1 MSVFDNIINAATDFF
16 KNRTQKKKDED
27 LSGAAQWA
35 LNQNGGGRSKATAA
49 SSKNS
54 GTARSKSGTG
64 TSRTAGYQEPE
75 VAEEYEVAEPAAQ
88 PRQKNA
94 APLMPDLPSGKRRST
109 AQSGRH
115 GTLGAMTQGTQAAVS
130 PEKFVREQKNRMQA
144 AADAYGSTTQR
155 LQVENALRK
164 GDYAEA
170 SRLLDEMTGA
180 NTPRAQRQQTAD
192 YINSLYDDPSRWN
205 GNKTANRREAWR
217 NTDAYMEELQGLD
230 LNQFS
235 PETRAGAERLLDAYD
250 RDPRQLA
257 DLLESEE
264 GAAILEGIERE
275 RGGQHEDDAQA
286 AAWENLR
293 TGRESY
299 LTRNATYDF
308 YQRAQEQVDRA
319 AQSEVEAAQMG
330 NYVRSQSATMALNE
344 LYQYLGVG
352 GQADYT
358 RIGSEKTQE
367 LVDELKQYGVN
378 LDGLNAENFRDV
390 VAGALREQ
398 LQTAQAAG
406 DQLRSAGYD
415 PDAVEQLLDYS
426 RQMQQEQTRR
436 ERMQQDVAGMNLLER
451 AGLHLRTTA
460 ENVLTAPLESAATWA
475 RLATAQ
481 GSTSQPGSYVPQ
493 VGRQSD
499 AALARG
505 AIADTMSPVGAFFY
519 NAFSSAADS
528 ALNAALYGGV
538 GSLANM
544 GATAATQE
552 ANDILARGGS
562 NRQAVTGGLAAGA
575 IEVLTE
581 IVSVENLINIR
592 NNPGSIRDML
602 KSVGVQMFTEGIEEI
617 NSEVLGL
624 IVDGLN
630 MGNLSETSQAVQQ
643 YTAQGMSYEEAKRRV
658 LLDNVKQVAM
668 SGLAGAVSG
677 GMSGGAT
684 AIGTSIGNSL
694 AQRAAQRQAVA
705 DFGGEMEQL
714 YRQEAARRQAAQSE
728 VDAGGGVI
736 VPSGM
741 IAPYETDGVTDGPGS
756 PAPTEDLRAD
766 SPRDGETARAAD
778 VADEI
783 VRENMER
790 DEDAA
795 DDFDSLAETVPP
807 EPEAQ
812 PSSDELSAG
821 DRVPQVSLREFADD
835 VGRIYPATAGQRQ
848 AARQIVAQL
857 ADEIV
862 KTGIVSQE
870 AVDNA
875 AQALEQT
882 ASWEAETDPVYTNL
896 RQEYKGQRIYVSEQL
911 RRELGDDWKQLRQAA
926 QKAGVTLMSRNSYT
940 AKRADGSTVQRE
952 VRGADEL
959 FTELA
964 EAYPSLFDGENYNDL
979 ASFLWKFVDAME
991 TGKGSQ
997 QGYDAYIQSYGAEGR
1012 AVHEGLRSQ
1021 LMEAAQSFLK
1031 NAGREQQYA
1040 EQYGGRRQNR
1050 QPGARAETAQ
1060 EAGQRE
1066 AAMEARLPEVTV
1078 YHAADTGGQGGTS
1091 GPGNPATTGDT
1102 QEQGVRQVLANT
1114 FRNATVGDGVYQQI
1128 EEELD
1133 DAAKSYDK
1141 IHELESLNEAAE
1153 RVETDTRGEIE
1164 KLSNRDREWTGADMD
1179 TAMLLIQQAQ
1189 RDGAYEIAQEL
1200 AVEAARRGTVAGQ
1213 MIQALAK
1220 WSRTPTGAAVGAIS
1234 DLTNSGT
1241 VDDGKVNAISKRL
1254 MKNAK
1259 DVEDAMSE
1267 IRRAQEAQE
1276 DGTPYSGEQMALDLR
1291 QPKEKL
1297 LNAIYDNAR
1306 LRGTVGAFSR
1316 DVNKTIRS
1324 ALNSLDAADLELI
1337 ATAQIRAA
1345 AQDVLHKPTA
1355 AQRVATAQVLSQLS
1369 SLVTINR
1376 NLAGNFGFDIFDTV
1390 AGNIGTAMDM
1400 LLGKKTGMR
1409 TLTTDTGY
1417 FNAAKRS
1424 GARDGFLKAFCE
1436 IALDVDT
1443 GGLENRY
1450 GQSSQR
1456 TYKMSGNAFD
1466 RFMSRWEKYS
1476 GYTLTA
1482 TDEFFKGGTRESY
1495 RARMQKFVEQ
1505 GKLTQEQVDR
1515 LAEIEA
1521 KERTFQQDDGML
1533 AEMSVK
1539 LKQAMNKVGFSGSSY
1554 VTDKNGK
1561 RVYIDRSQANNAD
1574 YIKELSA
1581 QTGISEK
1588 VIKDAMGGE
1597 RFGLGNILNNYPRI
1611 PANLASL
1618 AIQSNPVG
1626 GAINTIYTVAKV
1638 LQAGKNVSPEMQH
1651 KASMAFGRWVT
1662 GSALTLAFRA
1672 LAKAGV
1678 LLVSGAGGNDEDKKR
1693 AAQRTAQGL
1702 SGTQL
1707 NLSGLERML
1716 SGGDGSLQDG
1726 DTLLSIGFMEPLSAN
1741 MTIGAMMAAN
1751 EDEKT
1756 RLLSADGMKSMLQS
1770 SYSGTLQSVLD
1781 IPVVENVKNF
1791 VNNMTKTEG
1800 DYDGE
1805 KLGNALVE
1813 LAADS
1818 LSGFIPAPI
1827 RGLAKAMDANY
1838 RETGA
1843 TDSRLQQTLNTLQN
1857 GIPGLREALPEKRD
1871 ALGQEKRYNAGD
1883 VNRWLNS
1890 LVLPGTV
1897 SGYRETDVEGELER
1911 MYQATGKSLY
1921 PSTQAVN
1928 AINGQDLT
1936 KEQKVAFV
1944 AERGRV
1950 YNEAVGQLLSDPA
1963 YRNASDEKK
1972 AEMLEAAYKVAGERA
1987 KVAAGVGYKSE
1998 DKLVGLMDKGL
2009 SVADAYAA
2017 KSYHDALNDYGKD
2030 EGSSKAVLPAG
2041 AENLTGP
2048 AQWAVAGLGGGQT
2061 AQTAEPYTK
2070 NEKAARFKNW
2080 VQGQKWTEAQKQAV
2094 LDAYGTYTS
2103 MTFSDTERFDKLER
2117 YGLSGDDSTRI
2128 MEAIGDL
2135 EPIGDA
2141 AQVSDVQKWGAIVND
2156 ERLSDEQK
2164 IAAMWGYMSDDQQAR
2179 FEIALQGGISASQYL
2194 EVYEAKKT
2202 HGNKNG
2208 NWTNETLKAYLKA
2221 GNYSENEK
2229 HWLFDAFKPNK
2240 KTANPYASSGAVEHW
2255 TPPEEDEEPTAAEDD
2270 GADELTG
2277 AARWALAMGG
2287 G

>member
-1 MSVFDNIINAATDFF
+1 MAYREIINAATDFYT
-16 KNRTQKKKDED
+16 NRNQKKKDEEQHGG
-27 LSGAAQWA
+27 SAAQWA
-35 LNQNGGGRSKATAA
+35 LNRTGGGRSNATAA
-49 SSKNS
+49 SSN
-54 GTARSKSGTG
+54 GG
-64 TSRTAGYQEPE
+64 TSQAASYREPE
-75 VAEEYEVAEPAAQ
+75 VVEEYADGRADS
-88 PRQKNA
+88 PRYG
-94 APLMPDLPSGKRRST
+94 DT
-109 AQSGRH
+109 AQQQPKLPRLPGSLGRQ
-115 GTLGAMTQGTQAAVS
+115 TRASQAAVS
-130 PEKFVREQKNRMQA
+130 PEKFAREQNNRMQA
-144 AADAYGSTTQR
+144 AADAYGTTSKR

-170 SRLLDEMTGA
+170 SRLLDEMTGEG
-180 NTPRAQRQQTAD
+180 TPRAQRQQTAD

-217 NTDAYMEELQGLD
+217 NTDAYMEELHGID

-235 PETRAGAERLLDAYD
+235 AQTRAGAERLLDAYD

-264 GAAILEGIERE
+264 GAAILEAIERE
-275 RGGQHEDDAQA
+275 RGGKHEDDAQA

-293 TGRESY
+293 NSRERY
-299 LTRNATYDF
+299 LTQNANYDF
-308 YQRAQEQVDRA
+308 FQRGQEQIDRA
-319 AQSEVEAAQMG
+319 AQSETGRAQMDSYLRAQG
-330 NYVRSQSATMALNE
+330 ATLALND
-344 LYQYLGVG
+344 LYNYLDVGGNAEAGGGHGLNTYSAQYL
-352 GQADYT
+352 
-358 RIGSEKTQE
+358 
-367 LVDELKQYGVN
+367 LDELAGYGVDLRGMDESN
-378 LDGLNAENFRDV
+378 YRQAVEQALKEQGQRARIMG
-390 VAGALREQ
+390 AALRQ
-398 LQTAQAAG
+398 
-406 DQLRSAGYD
+406 AGYD
-415 PDAVEQLLDYS
+415 PEAVERVLEYTRQNQQNQARRESTQQAVDNAGLLD
-426 RQMQQEQTRR
+426 
-436 ERMQQDVAGMNLLER
+436 R
-451 AGLHLRTTA
+451 AALHLASTA
-460 ENVLTAPLESAATWA
+460 ENVWLSPLENIATWA
-475 RLATAQ
+475 QLGAGR
-481 GSTSQPGSYVPQ
+481 GNVNQPGSYVP
-493 VGRQSD
+493 VASMPTD
-499 AALARG
+499 ASLVRG
-505 AIADTMSPVGAFFY
+505 AIADTMTPTGAFFY
-519 NAFSSAADS
+519 NALSSAADS
-528 ALNAALYGGV
+528 FLNVSSFGGA
-538 GSLANM
+538 GSLASM
-544 GATAATQE
+544 GASAATQE

-602 KSVGVQMFTEGIEEI
+602 KSVGVQMFTEGSEEI

-668 SGLAGAVSG
+668 SGLSGALSG
-677 GMSGGAT
+677 GVSAGAT
-684 AIGTSIGNSL
+684 AVGTSIGNSI

-705 DFGGEMEQL
+705 DFGSEMEQL
-714 YRQEAARRQAAQSE
+714 YRQEAARRQAAQSD
-728 VDAGGGVI
+728 VDAGGGAN

-741 IAPYETDGVTDGPGS
+741 IAPYGTDGVTDGPGN
-756 PAPTEDLRAD
+756 PAPTADVRAD
-766 SPRDGETARAAD
+766 SPRYGETARAAD
-778 VADEI
+778 VADETA
-783 VRENMER
+783 RERMEQ
-790 DEDAA
+790 DKDAA

-835 VGRIYPATAGQRQ
+835 VGRIYPAAAGQRQ
-848 AARQIVAQL
+848 TARQIVAQL

-882 ASWEAETDPVYTNL
+882 ASWEGETDPVYTNL
-896 RQEYKGQRIYVSEQL
+896 RQEYKGQRIYVNEQL

-926 QKAGVTLMSRNSYT
+926 QKAGITLMSRETYT

-964 EAYPSLFDGENYNDL
+964 EAYPSLFDSENYNDL
-979 ASFLWKFVDAME
+979 ASFLWDFVDAME

-1050 QPGARAETAQ
+1050 QPGARAETAE

-1078 YHAADTGGQGGTS
+1078 YHAADTGGQGGAN
-1091 GPGNPATTGDT
+1091 GPENPATTGDT
-1102 QEQGVRQVLANT
+1102 QEQAERQVLANT

-1141 IHELESLNEAAE
+1141 IHELQSLNEAAE
-1153 RVETDTRGEIE
+1153 RVENDTRGEIE
-1164 KLSNRDREWTGADMD
+1164 KLSNREREWTGADMD

-1189 RDGAYEIAQEL
+1189 RDGAYQIAQEL

-1276 DGTPYSGEQMALDLR
+1276 DGAPYSGEQMELDLR

-1316 DVNKTIRS
+1316 DVNKAIRS
-1324 ALNSLDAADLELI
+1324 ALSSLDAADLELI

-1390 AGNIGTAMDM
+1390 AGNIGVAMDM
-1400 LLGKKTGMR
+1400 LLGTKTGMR

-1417 FNAAKRS
+1417 FNEAKRS

-1638 LQAGKNVSPEMQH
+1638 LQAGENVSPEMQH
-1651 KASMAFGRWVT
+1651 KAAQAFGRWVT

-1678 LLVSGAGGNDEDKKR
+1678 LLVSGAGGSDEDKKR

-1716 SGGDGSLQDG
+1716 SGGDGKLQDG

-1741 MTIGAMMAAN
+1741 MTIGAMMAAS

-1756 RLLSADGMKSMLQS
+1756 KLLSAEGMKNVVQS

-1791 VNNMTKTEG
+1791 VNNMTQTEG

-1818 LSGFIPAPI
+1818 MSGFIPAPI

-1857 GIPGLREALPEKRD
+1857 GIPGLREALPERRD

-1911 MYQATGKSLY
+1911 MYQATGESYY
-1921 PSTQAVN
+1921 PSTK
-1928 AINGQDLT
+1928 AINTITVERDNGEKETVKLT
-1936 KEQKVAFV
+1936 REQKVAFI

-1950 YNEAVGQLLSDPA
+1950 YNEAVAQLLNDPA
-1963 YRNASDEKK
+1963 YRNASEKK
-1972 AEMLEAAYKVAGERA
+1972 KGEMLEAAYDVAGERA
-1987 KVAAGVGYKSE
+1987 NVAAGVGYKSE

-2030 EGSSKAVLPAG
+2030 EGGSRAVLPAG

-2048 AQWAVAGLGGGQT
+2048 AQWAVAGLGGGQG

-2080 VQGQKWTEAQKQAV
+2080 VQGQSWTEAQKQAV

-2103 MTFSDTERFDKLER
+2103 MTFSDTEKFDKLER
-2117 YGLSGDDSTRI
+2117 FGLSGDDSTRI

-2141 AQVSDVQKWGAIVND
+2141 SKVTDAQQWELIVND
-2156 ERLSDEQK
+2156 EKLSDEQK
-2164 IAAMWGYMSDDQQAR
+2164 IAAMWGYMDESQQAR
-2179 FEIALQGGISASQYL
+2179 FELALQGGISPAQYL

-2202 HGNKNG
+2202 HGNANG
-2208 NWTNETLKAYLKA
+2208 NWTNATLKNYLAA
-2221 GNYSENEK
+2221 GNYTENEK
-2229 HWLFDAFKPNK
+2229 HWLYDAFKPK
-2240 KTANPYASSGAVEHW
+2240 KDSPNPYASSGAVEHW
-2255 TPPEEDEEPTAAEDD
+2255 TPPAEDEEPTAAEDD